1 MKKEGAENKCEFY
14 AFLHIMIMSVIVQML
29 IQSRRCLSQTSEPC
43 HQRSD
48 RNLQLGRVKLMTEK
62 EKLAETIIPSLMSK
76 QIWAIVQ
83 PVEPLLPLEVILFE
97 SIQKPMDGKLEM
109 STV

>member
-1 MKKEGAENKCEFY
+1 MF
-14 AFLHIMIMSVIVQML
+14 MSVIVRML
-29 IQSRRCLSQTSEPC
+29 IQSRWSLLQTSEPP
-43 HQRSD
+43 HRRSN
-48 RNLQLGRVKLMTEK
+48 RNLKLDRVKLVNGN

-97 SIQKPMDGKLEM
+97 SIQEPVDRKLEM